1 MDINISE
8 LGYPIMS
15 VITMLAISLLAT
27 RELKYM
33 RDKVRFQIAAQ
44 DWAKRDLNATFD
56 LVEKIAKDP
65 SAPEEIKLT
74 LRKLTESIVDK
85 NVGKEVAKS
94 FLGSLQ
100 RKRKLTI
107 DYNITLQALENLET
121 DNNKMAEDFKSA
133 LKNGISAL
141 LLMHADKPAGE
152 IAVRGAI
159 VNSGRLIP
167 EIANAFDQVDLA
179 SI

>member
-1 MDINISE
+1 MDVNISE

-15 VITMLAISLLAT
+15 IITMLAISLLAT

-44 DWAKRDLNATFD
+44 DWAKRDLNTTFD

-85 NVGKEVAKS
+85 NVGREVAKS
-94 FLGSLQ
+94 FLESLQ
-100 RKRKLTI
+100 RKRKSTI
-107 DYNITLQALENLET
+107 EYNNTLQALEDLET
-121 DNNKMAEDFKSA
+121 DNNKMADDFKSA

-159 VNSGRLIP
+159 VNSGILIP